1 MTRGTNPG
9 YAELRPCG
17 DGRASSRRCESG
29 DQMSSMPERD
39 APGQWSGGTQQ
50 GSHEWVGSSDQ
61 RDIPGQEQFGGAPP
75 RGMPQGGG
83 YPDDQH
89 GAYWAGQPGGA
100 SPVDRDETRVVGRRV
115 VQYIIDYILVGIIP
129 GIAYWLLD
137 RGSGFLHGFGWALAT
152 LIALVIYLWYWVLR
166 PNSHHGQTFGMQLLG
181 VRVVSKGGGPAS
193 MLQYLVRGVMLI
205 IDTLFFGLVGLITMM
220 ASQYHQRVGDHL
232 ARTLVVGAG
241 YAASGSVGG
250 REFERTGAAASD
262 ERLASPD
269 MYADDRLGHG
279 AVPDTGPGGTST
291 SQRDQF

>member
-1 MTRGTNPG
+1 
-9 YAELRPCG
+9 
-17 DGRASSRRCESG
+17 
-29 DQMSSMPERD
+29 MSSMPERD

-50 GSHEWVGSSDQ
+50 GPHEWVGSSDQ

-75 RGMPQGGG
+75 RGMPQGGS

-89 GAYWAGQPGGA
+89 GAYWADQHGGA

-166 PNSHHGQTFGMQLLG
+166 PSSHHGQTFGMQLLG

-220 ASQYHQRVGDHL
+220 ASRYHQRVGDHL
-232 ARTLVVGAG
+232 AKTLVVGAG
-241 YAASGSVGG
+241 YAASGSAGG
-250 REFERTGAAASD
+250 HEFERTGTAASD

-269 MYADDRLGHG
+269 MYAEDRLGHG
-279 AVPDTGPGGTST
+279 PTPDPGPGGTST
-291 SQRDQF
+291 SQHDQF